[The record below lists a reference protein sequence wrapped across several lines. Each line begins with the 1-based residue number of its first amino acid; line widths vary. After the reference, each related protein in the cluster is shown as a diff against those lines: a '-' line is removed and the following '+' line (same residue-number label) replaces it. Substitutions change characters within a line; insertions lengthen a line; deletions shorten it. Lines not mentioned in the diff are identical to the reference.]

1 MSKSASPV
9 GPALQ
14 TRMIKAL
21 GHPLRQRILALLN
34 EREASP
40 SDLAQEIGEPI
51 GKVAYHVK
59 ILLDYE
65 AIDLVRT
72 RPVRGAVEHFY
83 RATIQAQIDDEHW
96 AKLPLSVR
104 RSLFDQT
111 LQTIWDNA
119 VEAASG
125 NVFDA
130 VESHASSTTLELDR
144 QGFDDVASVL
154 KEAAARVLEVQAES
168 VARQAGLADGERETR
183 HLELAILHYERL
195 TRLA

>member
-1 MSKSASPV
+1 MSKSASAA
-9 GPALQ
+9 GTALQ

-21 GHPLRQRILALLN
+21 GHPLRQRILTLLN

-83 RATIQAQIDDEHW
+83 RATIQAEIDEEHW

-104 RSLFDQT
+104 RSLFGET
-111 LQTIWDNA
+111 LQTIWENA
-119 VEAASG
+119 VEAASE

-144 QGFDDVASVL
+144 QGFSDVASVL
-154 KEAAARVLEVQAES
+154 KQATARVLEVQAES
-168 VARQAGLADGERETR
+168 ATRQAGVADADRETR
-183 HLELAILHYERL
+183 KSELAILHYERPKP
-195 TRLA
+195 AV